1 MDSAH
6 PADVGASFASMR
18 HGTHELIGVS
28 VAVAGA
34 RVLEA
39 PAVETAGAAVAA
51 FYGSWLPDID
61 RLGSRVH
68 RRSALERHR
77 FLLGL
82 VGFVLRLPA
91 FAFGAIARHRGVSH
105 SLLAAAVVGL
115 LAAQVAAPF
124 GSVIAVVVGAGLF
137 AGYLAH
143 LAADALT
150 PAGVPFFA
158 PLSRQ
163 RVWLLPRAW
172 RISTGSWREG
182 IVAFIAAG
190 SLLALLAT

>member
-1 MDSAH
+1 
-6 PADVGASFASMR
+6 MR

-34 RVLEA
+34 RLLEA
-39 PAVETAGAAVAA
+39 SAVETAGAAVAA

-68 RRSALERHR
+68 GRSALERR
-77 FLLGL
+77 SLLVGFA
-82 VGFVLRLPA
+82 GFVLRLPA
-91 FAFGAIARHRGVSH
+91 LAFAAIARHRGMSH
-105 SLLAAAVVGL
+105 SLVGAL
-115 LAAQVAAPF
+115 LAGLCATLVAVPF
-124 GSVIAVVVGAGLF
+124 GTTVAVVVGGGLF

-150 PAGVPFFA
+150 PGGVPFWA

-172 RISTGSWREG
+172 RISTGSWREAA
-182 IVAFIAAG
+182 VALLAAG
-190 SLLALLAT
+190 SLVALFVI

>member
-1 MDSAH
+1 
-6 PADVGASFASMR
+6 MR

-34 RVLEA
+34 RALDA
-39 PAVETAGAAVAA
+39 SALETAGAAVAA

-68 RRSALERHR
+68 RRSALERR
-77 FLLGL
+77 NLLVGL
-82 VGFVLRLPA
+82 VGFVLRIPA
-91 FAFGAIARHRGVSH
+91 FAFAAVARHRGVSH
-105 SLLAAAVVGL
+105 SLLGAALAGL
-115 LAAQVAAPF
+115 LSALVAAPF
-124 GSVIAVVVGAGLF
+124 GSAIAVVVGGGVL

-150 PAGVPFFA
+150 PAGVPLCA
-158 PLSRQ
+158 PLWRQ

-172 RISTGSWREG
+172 RVPTGSWREAV
-182 IVAFIAAG
+182 VALLAAG
-190 SLLALLAT
+190 SLVALLAM

>member
-1 MDSAH
+1 MESTH
-6 PADVGASFASMR
+6 PADVGTSFACMR

-68 RRSALERHR
+68 RRSALERRR

-105 SLLAAAVVGL
+105 SLLAAAVIGL
-115 LAAQVAAPF
+115 LAALVATPF
-124 GSVIAVVVGAGLF
+124 GRVIAGAGLF
-137 AGYLAH
+137 TGYLAH

-172 RISTGSWREG
+172 RISTGSWREAV
-182 IVAFIAAG
+182 VALLAAG
-190 SLLALLAT
+190 SLVALLAS

>member
-1 MDSAH
+1 MEPLQ
-6 PADVGASFASMR
+6 PADVGASFACMR

-34 RVLEA
+34 RLLKA
-39 PAVETAGAAVAA
+39 PPAETAGAAVAA
-51 FYGSWLPDID
+51 FYGSWLPDVD

-68 RRSALERHR
+68 RRSALERR
-77 FLLGL
+77 GLVPGL

-91 FAFGAIARHRGVSH
+91 FAFAAIARHRGISH
-105 SLLAAAVVGL
+105 SLLAAGLAGL
-115 LAAQVAAPF
+115 LVALVATPF
-124 GSVIAVVVGAGLF
+124 GSAIAIVVGAGLF

-143 LAADALT
+143 LAADGLT
-150 PAGVPFFA
+150 PAGVPLWA

-172 RISTGSWREG
+172 RISTGSWREA
-182 IVAFIAAG
+182 VV
-190 SLLALLAT
+190 ALLAAGALVTLLAI